1 MWTRIQRTLLLPA
14 RFPLVRDKMISDPVS
29 RAAGTERLLI
39 PVGRNG
45 RSAGSIQYAI
55 CRSQAGER
63 VEACL
68 LHVEEPVAQ
77 WELPETAV
85 RPEASLR
92 KQIEY
97 LLSQVTRPLSEH
109 GIPYAAYMRS
119 GDVVFSILDAA
130 EELECQQIVVPLP
143 RPGWRRLFS
152 HDVVVSLYAR
162 QRDIPVVAVADDGA
176 PLR

>member
-1 MWTRIQRTLLLPA
+1 MINDQEKRT
-14 RFPLVRDKMISDPVS
+14 
-29 RAAGTERLLI
+29 AGMERLLVPI
-39 PVGRNG
+39 GRNG

-55 CRSQAGER
+55 GRSRLGER

-85 RPEASLR
+85 RPEAVLR
-92 KQIEY
+92 KQVEHV
-97 LLSQVTRPLSEH
+97 LSQATRPLAEY
-109 GIPYAAYMRS
+109 GIPYAAYLRS

-143 RPGWRRLFS
+143 RSGWRRLFS
-152 HDVVVSLYAR
+152 HDVVVALYAR
-162 QRDIPVVAVADDGA
+162 QRDIPVVAVADDGT